1 MARMSTRLLGVRG
14 ILRARV
20 GRLITI
26 FREEGGGGW
35 CWWGGGAG
43 EVGRE
48 GLGVESVSRLV
59 HLGMVVMVSY
69 ILFVSWVR

>member
-26 FREEGGGGW
+26 FREEGGGVGV
-35 CWWGGGAG
+35 GG
-43 EVGRE
+43 EVVPGR
-48 GLGVESVSRLV
+48 
-59 HLGMVVMVSY
+59 
-69 ILFVSWVR
+69 